1 MALITFVSK
10 TKAAAADVNTNFQK
24 ILGLQ
29 VVNEDLTSVSTD
41 VTVFTAHRF
50 KPGTLRVYLDGV
62 RLRPGAGYE
71 YIENLAGDGFTLRS
85 TPAVPTPLLVDYQMS
100 SLDV

>member
-29 VVNEDLTSVSTD
+29 VVNEDQTSASTD
-41 VTVFTAHRF
+41 VTVLTAHRF

-62 RLRPGAGYE
+62 RLRPGAT
-71 YIENLAGDGFTLRS
+71 YIENLAGDSFTLS
-85 TPAVPTPLLVDYQMS
+85 PTPAVPTPLLVDYQMS